1 MHKWTLTAYNAMR
14 IIGGV
19 LGMLNDEERKHKGDY
34 EDKYMADGKGKNLD
48 MVHVHMFTTEVDVA
62 DEHQH
67 VLLGVSGPARM
78 EGRSHV
84 HQICTRTSFSCGHW
98 HWVDIMTDCAVA
110 MPNGTHTHY
119 FAGRTSMNDDHCHH
133 FADVTTLGPDRCLEE
148 DDDEDEDCIFPPKDC
163 KYKYKRPEDEEFN

>member
-1 MHKWTLTAYNAMR
+1 MMHIWTLTAYNAMR

-19 LGMLNDEERKHKGDY
+19 LGMFNDEDRKHKGDY

-84 HQICTRTSFSCGHW
+84 HQICTRTSFTCGHW
-98 HWVDIMTDCAVA
+98 HWVDIMTDRAVA
-110 MPNGTHTHY
+110 MPDGTHTHY
-119 FAGRTSMNDDHCHH
+119 FAGRTSMNDDHCHC
-133 FADVTTLGPDRCLEE
+133 FSDVTTLGPDRYLEE
-148 DDDEDEDCIFPPKDC
+148 DDDDEDCIIPPKDC